1 MNYIDVFVLEIFSSW
16 EKDGFTMFQCKVGN
30 DPEENER
37 CVRACAEVLDS
48 SDILMV
54 DSNTGE
60 MLHFDLIF

>member
-1 MNYIDVFVLEIFSSW
+1 
-16 EKDGFTMFQCKVGN
+16 MFQCKVGN

-60 MLHFDLIF
+60 MLYFDSIF

>member
-1 MNYIDVFVLEIFSSW
+1 MFLFQKSFLRGK
-16 EKDGFTMFQCKVGN
+16 KDGFTMFQCKVGN

-60 MLHFDLIF
+60 MLYFDSIF

>member
-1 MNYIDVFVLEIFSSW
+1 MFLFQKSFLRGKKE
-16 EKDGFTMFQCKVGN
+16 GFTMFQCKVGN

-37 CVRACAEVLDS
+37 CVRECAEILDS

-60 MLHFDLIF
+60 MLYFDSIF